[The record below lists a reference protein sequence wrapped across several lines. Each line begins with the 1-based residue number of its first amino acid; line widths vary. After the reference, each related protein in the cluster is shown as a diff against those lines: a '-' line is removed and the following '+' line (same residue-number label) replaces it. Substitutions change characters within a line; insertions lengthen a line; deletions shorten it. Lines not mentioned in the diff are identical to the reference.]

1 MEFING
7 VKRKQQNPTNWQ
19 FSDHPACMAEELA
32 QYRVMDAEEKE
43 LEILISKLGG
53 RNVAGNS

>member
-19 FSDHPACMAEELA
+19 FSDHPACMAEELPI
-32 QYRVMDAEEKE
+32 RKS
-43 LEILISKLGG
+43 IKSKLGG
-53 RNVAGNS
+53 HNVGSDN